1 MHIKNNFYIISLK
14 FENTY
19 SLGWIQPSHVIKIT
33 YSHYIIS
40 STTYL
45 FINNNHDV
53 NCELET
59 HDDIYK
65 KTREWKMDG
74 FDDED
79 DVINP

>member
-14 FENTY
+14 FENTLW
-19 SLGWIQPSHVIKIT
+19 LGWIQPSHVIKIT
-33 YSHYIIS
+33 YWHYIIS

-45 FINNNHDV
+45 FIINNHDV

-65 KTREWKMDG
+65 KNERMKNGW
-74 FDDED
+74 
-79 DVINP
+79 I